1 MVKTNSKAKAKSSN
15 NAGMTEGTIPL
26 QSEDLDFE
34 IDPELLE
41 PGHNQVRRPIL
52 PYGIVVNEQV
62 AGILIPEDQL
72 EKANWFVMPTEEEM
86 TTIGLTEDVT
96 GLLLSKCH
104 LCVNTFVT
112 RMTLLI

>member
-15 NAGMTEGTIPL
+15 NAGMSEGTIPH

-52 PYGIVVNEQV
+52 PYGIVINEQV
-62 AGILIPEDQL
+62 AGILYS
-72 EKANWFVMPTEEEM
+72 F
-86 TTIGLTEDVT
+86 
-96 GLLLSKCH
+96 SKIMQQYLGPIEC
-104 LCVNTFVT
+104 NPI
-112 RMTLLI
+112 R

>member
-1 MVKTNSKAKAKSSN
+1 MSQTFRMVKTNNKAKAKSSN
-15 NAGMTEGTIPL
+15 NAGMTEGTIPH

-52 PYGIVVNEQV
+52 PYGIVINEQV

-72 EKANWFVMPTEEEM
+72 EKSQLVCHANRRGNDYNWTNRRCYRPAA
-86 TTIGLTEDVT
+86 L
-96 GLLLSKCH
+96 
-104 LCVNTFVT
+104 
-112 RMTLLI
+112 